1 MSDPLKEL
9 SDAFRSEFLAL
20 SFLGALI
27 ALSFWPVADRRRAAI
42 NVAVGTV
49 ISGASA
55 PAILALISWFW
66 PTLPISS
73 PIVGA
78 VYFWIGLLGMHIVP
92 IVIAILNRYKTANP
106 PGVE

>member
-27 ALSFWPVADRRRAAI
+27 ALSFWPVADRRKAAI

-55 PAILALISWFW
+55 PALLALIAWMW
-66 PTLPISS
+66 PTLPIGS
-73 PIVGA
+73 PMIGA
-78 VYFWIGLLGMHIVP
+78 VYFWFGLLGMHIVP
-92 IVIAILNRYKTANP
+92 VVLAVLNRYKAAKP

>member
-1 MSDPLKEL
+1 MGDPLKTL
-9 SDAFRSEFLAL
+9 SDAFRTEFLAL

-27 ALSFWPVADRRRAAI
+27 ALSFWPVADRRQAAI

-49 ISGASA
+49 ISGAST
-55 PAILALISWFW
+55 PALLAVVGWMW
-66 PTLPISS
+66 PTLPIES

-78 VYFWIGLLGMHIVP
+78 AYFWFGLLGMHIVP
-92 IVIAILNRYKTANP
+92 VVAAILKRYRALKP

>member
-27 ALSFWPVADRRRAAI
+27 ALSFWPAAGRRQAAI
-42 NVAVGTV
+42 NVVVGTI

-55 PAILALISWFW
+55 PALLAIIAWIW
-66 PTLPISS
+66 PTLPIGS
-73 PIVGA
+73 PMIGA
-78 VYFWIGLLGMHIVP
+78 VYFWFGLLGMHLVP
-92 IVIAILNRYKTANP
+92 IISTILNRYKSLKP